1 MQAVFETIFHVVYLS
16 TVIFLGIKM
25 IIGSKGK
32 RQYLLYG
39 VMAVTLGFGVF
50 QFFCHTVYL
59 LTMSYD

>member
-39 VMAVTLGFGVF
+39 VMAVTLGFGDAFHLVPR
-50 QFFCHTVYL
+50 VIAL
-59 LTMSYD
+59 